1 MKALSLIQPYAT
13 LIMLGYKHFETRSWP
28 TKHRGQLAIA
38 ASAGKPAWAR
48 EVCQTDP
55 IISNILEFHGLTFDS
70 LPRGVILGTCEVES
84 MHKMD
89 ETWDLVLDDT
99 ELACGDYTPG
109 RWAWALKNIIRTN
122 HTPAKGKLGLWDSPL
137 LSATKQMLSPG
148 RAFQVSGHVHKY
160 GGRLVTLIHYHQ
172 GEGWLCQTAGMEP
185 FLCQESEL
193 L

>member
-109 RWAWALKNIIRTN
+109 RWAWALKNIIRIN
-122 HTPAKGKLGLWDSPL
+122 HVPAKGRLGLWKSPL
-137 LSATKQMLSPG
+137 LGATKQLMLRG
-148 RAFQVSGHVHKY
+148 RQFQVSGHVHKY
-160 GGRLVTLIHYHQ
+160 GGRLVTLLEYHC

-185 FLCQESEL
+185 FRCQASEL